1 MEKKELTYEGAMERL
16 EILARE
22 MEGGEVA
29 IDQLAV
35 KLKEAQQ
42 LLSFCKD
49 KLTKADEEVQ
59 HLLADTEAAA
69 D

>member
-1 MEKKELTYEGAMERL
+1 MTYEGAMERL

-22 MEGGEVA
+22 MENGEVA

-59 HLLADTEAAA
+59 RLLADNEAVA

>member
-1 MEKKELTYEGAMERL
+1 MEKNELTYEGAMERL

-29 IDQLAV
+29 IDQLAA

-49 KLTKADEEVQ
+49 KLTKVDEEVQ
-59 HLLADTEAAA
+59 RLLADTEAAA